1 MTTVMTKMTMISH
14 VYWPHVSILHDV
26 PTDHGIRV
34 MPFLLAIL
42 WAYGNCNMRLGE
54 YGGGWNWSI
63 RRRCSMHR
71 LCRRLQARCWW
82 WWSWWRWRWW
92 IRWPALLSSSAL
104 SEIVHHIENS
114 ARHRKSKIDKSKTN
128 EDWTIGQFNIIIIMF
143 QAIAWHPDCTPVDC
157 LHLSWNLHGD
167 GIWMTIVGHR
177 PMWIVNCDCWT

>member
-1 MTTVMTKMTMISH
+1 MMTKMTMISH
-14 VYWPHVSILHDV
+14 IYWPHASILHDV

-54 YGGGWNWSI
+54 YGRGWNWSI

-104 SEIVHHIENS
+104 SEIISKTMPDIENPKSTNQKQMKIEQSDNSTSSSSSCFRQLRGIPIPFQLS
-114 ARHRKSKIDKSKTN
+114 AYTFLGICMTMHGFLN
-128 EDWTIGQFNIIIIMF
+128 EE
-143 QAIAWHPDCTPVDC
+143 
-157 LHLSWNLHGD
+157 
-167 GIWMTIVGHR
+167 
-177 PMWIVNCDCWT
+177 CWT